1 MVNEKENYELVE
13 TLIENTEAAKKVSLE
28 KFEKYYAKKK
38 KAIFKRLKIKDI
50 VFLAIM
56 SCSMLL
62 TGAIMPLVTQVPV
75 FGIIQLCLGLQF
87 SIFPVIGMLKVRKIG
102 SLTLMSIFSG
112 IVLVFM
118 FPPMFFCLL
127 ICALISELITIIIF
141 RGYKKNIAS
150 IVAGSLYMPLTT
162 PFLYIWYNVIYTV
175 NTAEDGQAV
184 QAYVFSEPYMI
195 VIMTF
200 AILALCIVGSIIGYL
215 ISKELYKAGV
225 FKNE

>member
-1 MVNEKENYELVE
+1 MVNEKENYELIE

-28 KFEKYYAKKK
+28 KFEKYSAKKK

-141 RGYKKNIAS
+141 RGYKKSIAS

-175 NTAEDGQAV
+175 NTAEDGQAI

-195 VIMTF
+195 AIMTF

-225 FKNE
+225 FNNE